1 MKKKND
7 VFLGLLIAA
16 LLLLTMACPTPVDGG
31 NGGGGGV
38 TLPQNSGTNEVIGK
52 TLYLSDWRNIVF
64 SATGTT
70 FKQYYND
77 ELDSEGAYSY
87 NSENKTITLAI
98 EYVYW
103 TGTKMNKTQ
112 IKNAAGAEFDK
123 DIADLRANFDDQ
135 VLWMAT
141 SEIRDSND
149 FWNDWYEAGEPQ
161 DEVAYLKSW
170 LTQKGYDSATLI
182 ADWKNE
188 NPTMNTADKYIN
200 AMLAE
205 MGFNNLAAYKEYY
218 LSMYFD
224 EEFAPKTY
232 DYQFATDNSLLV
244 QEKLPANKGSNEL
257 SGKTF
262 TSTWSSDISYTF
274 TENTYTKNIY
284 TITEDWYNSPQTVE
298 TGTYAYD
305 STAKE
310 VWLRPEKIN
319 DKTMPQYYTES
330 YYNNAAEKAAEK
342 AADTNSRFRAERED
356 YSLDSNS
363 IG

>member
-1 MKKKND
+1 MKEKKNI
-7 VFLGLLIAA
+7 FLGLLIAA
-16 LLLLTMACPTPVDGG
+16 LLLLTTGCPTPVDGG
-31 NGGGGGV
+31 NGGGV

-70 FKQYYND
+70 FKQYYDD

-141 SEIRDSND
+141 SEITDSND

-170 LTQKGYDSATLI
+170 LTQKGYNSATLI
-182 ADWKNE
+182 ANWKNE

-205 MGFNNLAAYKEYY
+205 MGFNNLAAYKAYY
-218 LSMYFD
+218 LSSMYD

-262 TSTWSSDISYTF
+262 TSTWSSDRSYTF
-274 TENTYTKNIY
+274 TANTY
-284 TITEDWYNSPQTVE
+284 TITEVWYDSLQTVE

-310 VWLRPEKIN
+310 VWLRPEKIY

-330 YYNNAAEKAAEK
+330 YYSNAAEK
-342 AADTNSRFRAERED
+342 AADTNSSFRAERED
-356 YSLDSNS
+356 YSLNPNT
-363 IG
+363 IGYN

>member
-1 MKKKND
+1 MKKKNG

-149 FWNDWYEAGEPQ
+149 WYEAGEPQ

-182 ADWKNE
+182 TDWKNE

-205 MGFNNLAAYKEYY
+205 MGFNNLAAYKAYC
-218 LSMYFD
+218 LSMID

-262 TSTWSSDISYTF
+262 TSTWSSDRSYTF
-274 TENTYTKNIY
+274 TENTYT
-284 TITEDWYNSPQTVE
+284 ITVDGYNSPLTVE

-319 DKTMPQYYTES
+319 DMTMPQYYTES
-330 YYNNAAEKAAEK
+330 YCSTAAEK

-356 YSLDSNS
+356 YSLNPNM
-363 IG
+363 IGYNYDN